1 MVDYIVK
8 EDTIVLKTSLGNNN
22 IVLSDEEKNNYEM
35 FSSYLEETGSL
46 PVFEYTTMPEYR
58 IVDNKSNIEI
68 VTRGIVT
75 CGACPVTQVYY
86 QKYHLSDDGFDEKEC
101 WFESGNPLLA
111 DEYGF

>member
-1 MVDYIVK
+1 M
-8 EDTIVLKTSLGNNN
+8 LKTSLGNNN